1 MLNRQWRMLRYP
13 EGQDFA
19 DALALETAPVADLG
33 PGEVLIR
40 NQWLSLDAGTR
51 MWMTPRTDG
60 YQPPLPP
67 GAVVPGLVLGEVVAS
82 RHARFAEGDLVRG
95 FGQWADLSVV
105 TPEASDLRAL
115 DRSVP
120 DVRQHLGVLGMNGWT
135 AYVGVTEAGRARP
148 GETVLVSAAAGATG
162 MLAAQVAQRMGC
174 RVIGVAGSAEKL
186 RFLTQTLRLDDAI
199 DHHDPD
205 LATRLEAIGGVDIYF
220 DNVGGPL
227 LDLVLPAMAHYGRIA
242 LCGLVASYDDA
253 STFSVERFDQILMRR
268 LQVTGFFSPDFA
280 ARGDEINRRMR
291 RWLDMGLITM
301 PFEETPGLER
311 TLDAYAK
318 LFTGGNIGKVIV
330 KIDF

>member
-1 MLNRQWRMLRYP
+1 MLRYP
-13 EGQDFA
+13 EGRDFA
-19 DALALETAPVADLG
+19 AALALETAPASD
-33 PGEVLIR
+33 PATGEVLIR
-40 NQWLSLDAGTR
+40 NRWLSLDAGTR

-60 YQPPLPP
+60 YQPPLPL
-67 GAVVPGLVLGEVVAS
+67 GCVVPGLVLGEVVAS
-82 RHARFAEGDLVRG
+82 RHPRFAVGDLVRG
-95 FGQWADLSVV
+95 FGQWADLSLVI
-105 TPEASDLRAL
+105 PETSDLRLL
-115 DRSVP
+115 DRDVT

-174 RVIGVAGSAEKL
+174 RVIGVAGNAEKL
-186 RFLTQTLRLDDAI
+186 RFLTQDLGLDAAI

-205 LATRLEAIGGVDIYF
+205 LATRLGAIGGVDVYF

-242 LCGLVASYDDA
+242 LCGLVASYDGA
-253 STFSVERFDQILMRR
+253 SAFSVARFDQILMRR

-291 RWLDMGLITM
+291 RWLDQGLITM
-301 PFEETPGLER
+301 RFEETHGLER
-311 TLDAYAK
+311 TLDAYAQ

-330 KIDF
+330 NLDGS